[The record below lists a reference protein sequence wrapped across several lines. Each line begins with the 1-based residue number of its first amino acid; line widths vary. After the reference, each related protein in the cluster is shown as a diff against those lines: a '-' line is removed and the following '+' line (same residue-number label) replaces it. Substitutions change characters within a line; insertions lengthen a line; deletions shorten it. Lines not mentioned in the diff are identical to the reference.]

1 MDGSTA
7 LLENVSS
14 HPGPSGNSNMRAG
27 DDFVLEARNIFTIF
41 ISRGR
46 GGHRA
51 TTALRDVSLDVRR
64 GEFLCL
70 IGPSGCGKSTMLNMF
85 AGLAGPAQG
94 QVLHNGRPITG
105 VNKKVGYVSQEDNLL
120 PWRTAL
126 ANVELALECKGV
138 GKRERREKALAYL
151 DRVELAKF
159 EHHYP
164 HELSGGMRKRVSI
177 IRTLVDDS
185 VDVILM
191 DEPFGPLDAQTRLIL
206 QDELLRLWAGTGRTI
221 VFVTHDIVEAI
232 AMSDRIAIF
241 TSGPGTI
248 KDIRTVD
255 LPRPRDVFHIH
266 ETPGFADI
274 YDATFNDLRDEIVK
288 AKGLR
293 G

>member
-7 LLENVSS
+7 LLEDMTS
-14 HPGPSGNSNMRAG
+14 GPVTPGNSNVRA
-27 DDFVLEARNIFTIF
+27 DADLVLQARNIFTIF
-41 ISRGR
+41 VSRGR

-85 AGLAGPAQG
+85 AGLTGPAQG
-94 QVLHNGRPITG
+94 EVLHNGRPIKG
-105 VNKKVGYVSQEDNLL
+105 INKRVGYISQEDNLL

-151 DRVELAKF
+151 DRVGLAKF

-191 DEPFGPLDAQTRLIL
+191 DEPFGPLDAQTRLVL
-206 QDELLRLWAGTGRTI
+206 QDELLRLWAGSGRTI

-232 AMSDRIAIF
+232 AMSDRIAVF

-248 KDIRTVD
+248 RNVRAVD

-274 YDATFNDLRDEIVK
+274 YDATFNDLRDEILK
-288 AKGLR
+288 ARSLR